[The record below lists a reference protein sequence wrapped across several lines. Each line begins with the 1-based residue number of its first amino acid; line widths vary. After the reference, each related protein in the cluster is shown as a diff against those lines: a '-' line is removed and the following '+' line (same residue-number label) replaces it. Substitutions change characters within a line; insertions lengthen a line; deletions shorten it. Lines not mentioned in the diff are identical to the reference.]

1 LLQTILEKNI
11 DLYDHETIVN
21 ENNRRLIGLEDM
33 RNCRLIIRFAGSDSK
48 FGLFKLAKAETL
60 SGKRADQSFEKT
72 GFASVKI
79 CDYRI
84 RKVGGGIKEIL
95 DAMKIK
101 EVSIENYNKLC
112 TSCLHQIE

>member
-1 LLQTILEKNI
+1 LKNI

-21 ENNRRLIGLEDM
+21 ENNRRLIGLEDTVWGT
-33 RNCRLIIRFAGSDSK
+33 RFAVRLK

-60 SGKRADQSFEKT
+60 SGREADQSFEKT

-84 RKVGGGIKEIL
+84 RKSGWRYQGNFGCYEDQGSLK
-95 DAMKIK
+95 
-101 EVSIENYNKLC
+101 
-112 TSCLHQIE
+112 TT